1 MESVKA
7 AFNINV
13 SHSKYKRAKRMI
25 LEKMEG
31 SFADE
36 YNKLEAYANE
46 LRSSNPGTYVVINI
60 SKDALSEGKRRFLR
74 MYICCH
80 ALKMGFKSGLRPF
93 IGLDGTFLKGKCKG
107 QLLVVVAQDSMRH
120 FYPLAW
126 SVVDKE
132 TKVKWS
138 WFLRLL
144 QLSLDLKMGE
154 GITFISDMQKDLI
167 DSVHLVLPEAHH
179 RYCVRHI
186 EVNWWKKWGHGEYK
200 KYLWWAAWST
210 FEEDF
215 KDQLRNMAQ
224 VDKDGKEVVEHL
236 MKYPPESWSRAY
248 FDTVCKNYSVDNN
261 LTESFNSWIK
271 EARFKPIIK
280 MLEDIRVKVM
290 NLLREHE
297 SDMMSWSNE
306 FSPQTMQ
313 LYNQYLKLQTSVM
326 FIPMVKKDMK

>member
-1 MESVKA
+1 
-7 AFNINV
+7 
-13 SHSKYKRAKRMI
+13 
-25 LEKMEG
+25 
-31 SFADE
+31 
-36 YNKLEAYANE
+36 
-46 LRSSNPGTYVVINI
+46 
-60 SKDALSEGKRRFLR
+60 
-74 MYICCH
+74 
-80 ALKMGFKSGLRPF
+80 MGFKSGLRPF

-224 VDKDGKEVVEHL
+224 VDKDGKEAVEHL

-261 LTESFNSWIK
+261 LTVSFNSWIK

-306 FSPQTMQ
+306 FSPQIMQ